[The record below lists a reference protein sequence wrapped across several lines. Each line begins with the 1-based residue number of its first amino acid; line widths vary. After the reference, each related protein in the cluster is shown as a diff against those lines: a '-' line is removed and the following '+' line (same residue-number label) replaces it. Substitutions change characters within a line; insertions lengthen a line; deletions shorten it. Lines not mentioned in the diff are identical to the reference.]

1 MKKAL
6 IKLFV
11 AAFLAVIFLTP
22 SLGAAQEK
30 IETPKETKKTD
41 AVKKTVKKAKKK
53 AVKKAAAEQELSA
66 KTVAEEK
73 NPIAIDELKLDVK
86 KENMAPKAS
95 VEETPLP
102 VQPGVSE
109 AKKTKAKSSENY
121 ANENL
126 KGLESNIPTSSNIEG
141 LLTSS
146 NDMSILLPKETG
158 GRWGLV
164 LNYNYYKFIDEDKSN
179 AMVDSP
185 TGADAPDL
193 RFYVGKKFEN
203 NDSYYMR
210 LRYGRLN
217 LKGDNSLAVPNS
229 RNIGLKFDMLY
240 YTFQRRPNVSLKLG
254 RQFLSVGRGMT
265 YAGVHDGISY
275 NKALPKWYLKAF
287 AARTQPRETNADQSN
302 NGYLNRSYRDFYA
315 VQADY
320 LALKN
325 KKLYGYLLFE
335 KDGNVKI
342 PANVKDFTYD
352 ANYFGLGLEGSFKPN
367 WPYYM
372 EAVMQGGKTSASN
385 TNTTTDSVKANAYY
399 LGTEYYMQN
408 DPKKTFYTLEYAHAS
423 GDPDRTSVTN
433 VIGGNVAGTT
443 DKNFMTYGIYDL
455 GLALHP
461 RYSNINVIKFGGF
474 FKPFYKNE
482 LTRELQLGA
491 KYFIYTKDSDTGLMS
506 DSVATMANKNL
517 GNAYDLYLTW
527 RILSDT
533 LVYFNYGVFTPG
545 DAYPTNRRDKTK
557 LINFGTTLFF

>member
-6 IKLFV
+6 IKFL
-11 AAFLAVIFLTP
+11 APAFLAVTFLTP

-30 IETPKETKKTD
+30 IEAPKQTKK
-41 AVKKTVKKAKKK
+41 AASAKNTVKKSEKK
-53 AVKKAAAEQELSA
+53 AVKKAAAEE
-66 KTVAEEK
+66 KTPV
-73 NPIAIDELKLDVK
+73 IAIDELKLEMK
-86 KENMAPKAS
+86 NESAASKTKA
-95 VEETPLP
+95 EAAEWP
-102 VQPGVSE
+102 VQPASSE
-109 AKKTKAKSSENY
+109 AKAKKAKQSENY
-121 ANENL
+121 ADEDL
-126 KGLESNIPTSSNIEG
+126 KKQESNIPTSANIEG

-164 LNYNYYKFIDEDKSN
+164 LSYNYYKFMNEDKSD
-179 AMVDSP
+179 AIVDSP
-185 TGADAPDL
+185 TGADSPDL
-193 RFYVGKKFEN
+193 RFYVSKKLDN

-210 LRYGRLN
+210 LRYARLN

-240 YTFQRRPNVSLKLG
+240 YTFQRRPNVSLKIG

-265 YAGVHDGISY
+265 YAGVNDGISY
-275 NKALPKWYLKAF
+275 TKALPKWYLKGF
-287 AARTQPRETNADQSN
+287 AARTQPRETNVDQSN
-302 NGYLNRSYRDFYA
+302 GGFLNRSYRDFYGI
-315 VQADY
+315 QADY

-335 KDGNVKI
+335 KDGAVKI
-342 PANVKDFTYD
+342 PANVKDFNYD
-352 ANYFGLGLEGSFKPN
+352 ANYFGMGLEGSFKPN
-367 WPYYM
+367 WPYYF
-372 EAVMQGGKTSASN
+372 EAVLQGGKTAASN
-385 TNTTTDSVKANAYY
+385 TNTSTDKINANAYY
-399 LGTEYYMQN
+399 LGTEYYVMN

-423 GDPDRTSVTN
+423 GDPDRNSVTN
-433 VIGGNVAGTT
+433 VIGGNTAGTN

-461 RYSNINVIKFGGF
+461 RFSNVNVIKFGGF

-491 KYFIYTKDSDTGLMS
+491 KYFIYTKDSSTGLMS
-506 DSVATMANKNL
+506 DSVATVANKNL
-517 GNAYDLYLTW
+517 GNAYDMYLTW
-527 RILSDT
+527 RVFSDT